1 MDALAVFQQR
11 PLCLAA
17 EILAL
22 ADQSGGV
29 LAVKK
34 HRLADIHKQI
44 HNGAGFLSRRLC
56 AEVEAEP
63 LHRHFSH
70 PDTVVNALG
79 QQQDTACGEQ
89 NFPVFVGEGDDLLTG
104 ENAVKFNGIMLVGA
118 VVAEVFRHGGDPI
131 GTDVTVGSVQ
141 LGVKFKLGN
150 RVNLGSY
157 WMVSKVFSDKLDN
170 TPNPNGEYGK
180 FWNNQDWYST
190 VQVYL
195 SVSFYKICAPCR
207 NGVKKKKEVWLR

>member
-1 MDALAVFQQR
+1 MVAGL
-11 PLCLAA
+11 
-17 EILAL
+17 
-22 ADQSGGV
+22 GV
-29 LAVKK
+29 IAF
-34 HRLADIHKQI
+34 D
-44 HNGAGFLSRRLC
+44 
-56 AEVEAEP
+56 
-63 LHRHFSH
+63 
-70 PDTVVNALG
+70 
-79 QQQDTACGEQ
+79 
-89 NFPVFVGEGDDLLTG
+89 FVGKP
-104 ENAVKFNGIMLVGA
+104 KFTATIPLG
-118 VVAEVFRHGGDPI
+118 
-131 GTDVTVGSVQ
+131 